1 MRSRSWAIN
10 LPCMDND
17 DSHMTIAKLSALTPA
32 EQAVL
37 DQALTGVPAR
47 EIAQH
52 LSLSE
57 ATVRSHLSSI
67 YVKLG
72 VSGRVALLA
81 QFRGGE
87 PILPGVQAPATPRP
101 RSASVV
107 GWSWAAVSLLEGAY
121 AVYLGSGALA
131 KGGSQATWVLT
142 FGFGLLAAG
151 CARLARAILDK
162 PSRKL
167 LAVSL
172 AFAGGQLLFAI
183 RGIFI
188 GPPEPFIVLG
198 AIAIAIG
205 GISFPAIGQFPG
217 ERAPASRPRG

>member
-1 MRSRSWAIN
+1 MRSWSKATN
-10 LPCMDND
+10 LSCMETD
-17 DSHMTIAKLSALTPA
+17 DSQMTIARLSALTPA

-47 EIAQH
+47 EIAEH

-81 QFRGGE
+81 HFRGAE
-87 PILPGVQAPATPRP
+87 PALPGVEAPATPRP
-101 RSASVV
+101 VAASLV
-107 GWSWAAVSLLEGAY
+107 GWSWAAVAVLEGAY

-131 KGGSQATWVLT
+131 DGGSQTTWLLT
-142 FGFGLLAAG
+142 FGFGILSVFST
-151 CARLARAILDK
+151 RLARVILER
-162 PSRKL
+162 PSHKR

-172 AFAGGQLLFAI
+172 AVAGGHLLFAV
-183 RGIFI
+183 RGIFL
-188 GPPEPFIVLG
+188 GPTRPFLVLG
-198 AIAIAIG
+198 ALAIAIG
-205 GISFPAIGQFPG
+205 WISF
-217 ERAPASRPRG
+217 RAMRAAQD